1 MGLQAASPLGWV
13 GFAHVSWQRRKK
25 FEKRKKSEESSVG
38 GSMWVGIGPRSSSE
52 KRRQKGDPQRTRP
65 ISKKFDRLRNGE
77 WETEERDVRGLYAGI
92 DATTVGGDGNAAAD
106 DVIDGNGGFSNES
119 ELSVTAAGLSVRSVR
134 PRVLYSSWQD

>member
-1 MGLQAASPLGWV
+1 
-13 GFAHVSWQRRKK
+13 
-25 FEKRKKSEESSVG
+25 
-38 GSMWVGIGPRSSSE
+38 MWVGIGPRSSSE